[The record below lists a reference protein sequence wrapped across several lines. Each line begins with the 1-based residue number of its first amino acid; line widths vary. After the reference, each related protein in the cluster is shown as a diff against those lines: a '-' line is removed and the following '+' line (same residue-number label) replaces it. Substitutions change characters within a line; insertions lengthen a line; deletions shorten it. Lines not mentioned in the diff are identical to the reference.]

1 MQLWYSKNML
11 NKEQI
16 KEIIPHR
23 HEMLL
28 VDEVLEV
35 VPGESATAVLNCDAD
50 RWFFKGHFPEYPVTP
65 GVLMVEAMAQTAAVS
80 HLMLEQNKG
89 RIGFFAGINNCKFKR
104 QVQPGDKLILK
115 IETIKTRGAIAVVQG
130 TAYVDDKLACKAELT
145 LAIDQG

>member
-1 MQLWYSKNML
+1 ML
-11 NKEQI
+11 NKDQI

-35 VPGESATAVLNCDAD
+35 VPGESATAVLYCDAD
-50 RWFFKGHFPEYPVTP
+50 KWFFKGHFPEYPVTP
-65 GVLMVEAMAQTAAVS
+65 GVLMVEALAQTAAVS

-89 RIGFFAGINNCKFKR
+89 RLGFFAGINNCKFKR
-104 QVQPGDKLILK
+104 QVQPGDKLTLK

-130 TAYVDDKLACKAELT
+130 TAYVEDKLACKAELT
-145 LAIDQG
+145 LAIDQS

>member
-1 MQLWYSKNML
+1 ML

-28 VDEVLEV
+28 IDEVLEV
-35 VPGESATAVLNCDAD
+35 VPGETATAILNCEAD
-50 RWFFKGHFPEYPVTP
+50 KWFFKGHFPEYPVTP
-65 GVLMVEAMAQTAAVS
+65 GVLMVEAMAQTAAVA
-80 HLMLEQNKG
+80 HLLLEQNKG

-104 QVQPGDKLILK
+104 QVQPGDQLTLK

-130 TAYVDDKLACKAELT
+130 QAFVEGKLACKAELT

>member
-1 MQLWYSKNML
+1 ML